1 MVNGI
6 VSLLGAGFWTK
17 ITDFF
22 TGIFAVI
29 PQFIYFF
36 YTCIASV
43 LDALQYVLRK
53 LAGLDTYYINGVKTD
68 GDILTRFINGV
79 LGLDGSYSALNTV
92 FWSMMI
98 FGVILLILGVI
109 ISMIRAHYNYDG
121 EKSQPSYIIRKA
133 LKNIA
138 TMAIV
143 PIVTIFGVYLANIFL
158 KTLDTIT
165 ASSSV
170 GTTEQVFA
178 TSEGSYKTIF
188 MEQKDE
194 WGQPTYAS
202 YDFFGSNAPTGN
214 VTISGI
220 LFKAAANNCNRVRY
234 GGYSAADGGA
244 SLDPS
249 DGKWSDCGIFN
260 STLSS
265 PEEQK
270 EAVAYMID
278 YAFANNLRLNE
289 RKTAS
294 ILKEESLTLVS
305 SFKYLQSRVWYA
317 GTIQFKSFSKYNVG
331 LVWYY
336 YNLWQ
341 FNVFLGFMGVI
352 IAGILMLSIVFGLT
366 VRLLECTALLI
377 CLGPVI
383 GASPLEDGSAFK
395 QWKKTFIGDVF
406 MSYGAVLGM
415 NITFLLLPHLQA
427 ITFFNSSMLNA
438 IMQMLIIIVALIGV
452 KQVVSLISG
461 FVGGG
466 DAVSTGSSVKS
477 DVAGASKEGA
487 QTAAAVAS
495 VAVKVAKLI
504 PATKAAAEAIEKA
517 KKKIQQTK
525 KKVAK
530 KLHLEKVQQ
539 AVSKARAKFNQK
551 VFGMTETGDEE
562 VVTEEEHE
570 KLVAEEEENLNKE
583 KGENNEAIEEAEGAK
598 DRTSDENRA
607 EAAELESEADSL
619 EELTTEDDEG
629 LTDDFEDYLNSHS
642 SDFANYMKRHGKAG
656 EPKDMNLINAAQESK
671 RRMKEFEKKN
681 GKKKNYK
688 QMKADMIQKQ
698 VEEFKKFA
706 AGSKS
711 TNEEKILALR
721 SQAQALRKAAD
732 AQDRNAEI
740 DDRIAEMHSE
750 GFVLEGK
757 HIKRKAITSGIG
769 KKMVQFSGE
778 TFKAMG
784 SALGFDKVFKD
795 LNENTSI
802 IDSSKT
808 ILKDFA
814 QQVSVQASQI
824 ADAKFL
830 RTNKQQADA
839 KKSEKQSKQ
848 TVTVGAQEEKDMY
861 ASVQKLAE
869 ELKNSKI
876 IN

>member
-1 MVNGI
+1 MNGI

-17 ITDFF
+17 LTDFI

-68 GDILTRFINGV
+68 GDILTRFVNGV

-92 FWSMMI
+92 FWSMML

-109 ISMIRAHYNYDG
+109 ISMIRAHYNYD
-121 EKSQPSYIIRKA
+121 EQKSRPSYIIGKA

-143 PIVTIFGVYLANIFL
+143 PIVTILGVYLANIFL

-178 TSEGSYKTIF
+178 TSEGSYKTVF

-278 YAFANNLRLNE
+278 YAFANNLRLSE

-294 ILKEESLTLVS
+294 ILKEESLVLVS
-305 SFKYLQSRVWYA
+305 SFRYLQSRVWYA

-341 FNVFLGFMGVI
+341 FNAFLGFMGVI
-352 IAGILMLSIVFGLT
+352 IAGILMLNIVFGLT

-395 QWKKTFIGDVF
+395 QWKQTFIGDVF
-406 MSYGAVLGM
+406 MAYGAVLGM

-438 IMQMLIIIVALIGV
+438 IMQMMIIIVALIGV

-466 DAVSTGSSVKS
+466 DAVSTGSSVKG

-487 QTAAAVAS
+487 QAAAAVAS
-495 VAVKVAKLI
+495 VAVKIAKLI
-504 PATKAAAEAIEKA
+504 PATKAAAEAIDKA
-517 KKKIQQTK
+517 KKKIEQAK

-530 KLHLEKVQQ
+530 RMHLDKIQK

-562 VVTEEEHE
+562 VVTEEKHAE
-570 KLVAEEEENLNKE
+570 LVAEEEADLNKE
-583 KGENNEAIEEAEGAK
+583 KDKNNETIEETEGAK
-598 DRTSDENRA
+598 DRTSDENRDAAAALDA
-607 EAAELESEADSL
+607 EADEMEERLSDDSE
-619 EELTTEDDEG
+619 EIKEDFNE
-629 LTDDFEDYLNSHS
+629 FIS
-642 SDFANYMKRHGKAG
+642 S
-656 EPKDMNLINAAQESK
+656 P
-671 RRMKEFEKKN
+671 EKN
-681 GKKKNYK
+681 
-688 QMKADMIQKQ
+688 
-698 VEEFKKFA
+698 FKKFLEGKGKTGVDRSIIDKANELKKIRNIEKNSDKKNHTKIKKKAIDNFA
-706 AGSKS
+706 AFMGSSDEVAQKRA
-711 TNEEKILALR
+711 K
-721 SQAQALRKAAD
+721 AQALRKAAD

-757 HIKRKAITSGIG
+757 HIKRNAMPAGIG
-769 KKMVQFSGE
+769 KKIVQFNGE

-824 ADAKFL
+824 TSAKAL
-830 RTNKQQADA
+830 RTNKQEADV
-839 KKSEKQSKQ
+839 KKSEKQAKQ
-848 TVTVGAQEEKDMY
+848 TVTAGAQEEKDMY

-869 ELKNSKI
+869 ELKNSKF

>member
-1 MVNGI
+1 MNGI

-17 ITDFF
+17 LTDFI

-68 GDILTRFINGV
+68 GDILTRFVNGV

-109 ISMIRAHYNYDG
+109 ISMIRAHYNYD
-121 EKSQPSYIIRKA
+121 EQKSRPSYIIGKA

-143 PIVTIFGVYLANIFL
+143 PIVTILGVYLANIFL

-178 TSEGSYKTIF
+178 TSEGSYKTVF

-278 YAFANNLRLNE
+278 YAFANNLRLSE

-294 ILKEESLTLVS
+294 ILKEESLVLVS
-305 SFKYLQSRVWYA
+305 SFRYLQSRVWYA

-341 FNVFLGFMGVI
+341 FNAFLGFMGVI
-352 IAGILMLSIVFGLT
+352 IAGILMLNIVFGLT

-395 QWKKTFIGDVF
+395 QWKQTFIGDVF
-406 MSYGAVLGM
+406 MAYGAVLGM

-438 IMQMLIIIVALIGV
+438 IMQMMIIIVALIGV

-466 DAVSTGSSVKS
+466 DAVSTGSSVKG
-477 DVAGASKEGA
+477 DVAGAGKEGA
-487 QTAAAVAS
+487 QATAAVAS
-495 VAVKVAKLI
+495 VAVKIAKLI
-504 PATKAAAEAIEKA
+504 PATKAAAEAIDKA
-517 KKKIQQTK
+517 KKKIEQAK

-530 KLHLEKVQQ
+530 KMHLDKIQK
-539 AVSKARAKFNQK
+539 AVSNARAKFNQK

-562 VVTEEEHE
+562 VVTEEEHAE
-570 KLVAEEEENLNKE
+570 LVAEEEADLNKE
-583 KGENNEAIEEAEGAK
+583 KDKNNETIEEAEGAK
-598 DRTSDENRA
+598 DRTSDENRDAAKALDA
-607 EAAELESEADSL
+607 EADEMEERLSDDS
-619 EELTTEDDEG
+619 EELR
-629 LTDDFEDYLNSHS
+629 DDFNEFLEAKKEKSFQKFLASKGKTGANISMLAKADAIKKDMNKKHYKDYGGKNVGWKEYREAAS
-642 SDFANYMKRHGKAG
+642 SDFAAFMGSSDEVAQKRAK
-656 EPKDMNLINAAQESK
+656 
-671 RRMKEFEKKN
+671 
-681 GKKKNYK
+681 
-688 QMKADMIQKQ
+688 
-698 VEEFKKFA
+698 
-706 AGSKS
+706 
-711 TNEEKILALR
+711 
-721 SQAQALRKAAD
+721 AQALRKAAD
-732 AQDRNAEI
+732 AQDRNAQI
-740 DDRIAEMHSE
+740 DERLDEMHTD

-757 HIKRKAITSGIG
+757 HIKRNAMPAGIG
-769 KKMVQFSGE
+769 KKIVQFNGE

-814 QQVSVQASQI
+814 QQVSVHASQI
-824 ADAKFL
+824 TSAKAL
-830 RTNKQQADA
+830 RTNKQEADV
-839 KKSEKQSKQ
+839 KKSEKQAKQ
-848 TVTVGAQEEKDMY
+848 TVTAGAQEEKDMY
-861 ASVQKLAE
+861 ASVQELAE
-869 ELKNSKI
+869 ELKNSKF

>member
-1 MVNGI
+1 MNGI

-17 ITDFF
+17 LTDFI

-36 YTCIASV
+36 YTCVASV
-43 LDALQYVLRK
+43 LDAFQYLLRK
-53 LAGLDTYYINGVKTD
+53 LAGLDSYYINGVKND
-68 GDILTRFINGV
+68 GDILTRFVNGV

-92 FWSMMI
+92 FWSMML

-109 ISMIRAHYNYDG
+109 ISMIRAHYNYD
-121 EKSQPSYIIRKA
+121 EQKSRPSYIIGKA

-143 PIVTIFGVYLANIFL
+143 PIVTILGVYLANIFL

-178 TSEGSYKTIF
+178 TSEGSYKTVF

-278 YAFANNLRLNE
+278 YAFANNLRLSE

-294 ILKEESLTLVS
+294 ILKEESLVLVS
-305 SFKYLQSRVWYA
+305 SFRYLQSRVWYA

-341 FNVFLGFMGVI
+341 FNAFLGFMGVI
-352 IAGILMLSIVFGLT
+352 IAGILMLNIVFGLT

-395 QWKKTFIGDVF
+395 QWKQTFIGDVF
-406 MSYGAVLGM
+406 MAYGAVLGM

-438 IMQMLIIIVALIGV
+438 IMQMMIIIVALIGV

-466 DAVSTGSSVKS
+466 DAVSTGSSVKG

-487 QTAAAVAS
+487 QAAAAVAS
-495 VAVKVAKLI
+495 VAVKIAKLI
-504 PATKAAAEAIEKA
+504 PATKAAAEAIDKA
-517 KKKIQQTK
+517 KKKIEQAK

-530 KLHLEKVQQ
+530 RMHLDKIQK

-562 VVTEEEHE
+562 VVTEEKHAE
-570 KLVAEEEENLNKE
+570 LVAEEEADLNKE
-583 KGENNEAIEEAEGAK
+583 KDKNNETIEETEGAK
-598 DRTSDENRA
+598 DRTSDENRDAAAALDA
-607 EAAELESEADSL
+607 EADEMEERLSDDSE
-619 EELTTEDDEG
+619 EIKEDFNE
-629 LTDDFEDYLNSHS
+629 FIS
-642 SDFANYMKRHGKAG
+642 S
-656 EPKDMNLINAAQESK
+656 P
-671 RRMKEFEKKN
+671 EKN
-681 GKKKNYK
+681 
-688 QMKADMIQKQ
+688 
-698 VEEFKKFA
+698 FKKFLEGKGKTGVDRSIIDKANELKKIRNIEKNSDKKNHTKIKKKAIDNFA
-706 AGSKS
+706 AFMGSSDEVAQKRA
-711 TNEEKILALR
+711 K
-721 SQAQALRKAAD
+721 AQALRKAAD

-757 HIKRKAITSGIG
+757 HIKRNAMPAGIG
-769 KKMVQFSGE
+769 KKIVQFNGE

-824 ADAKFL
+824 TSAKAL
-830 RTNKQQADA
+830 RTNKQEADV
-839 KKSEKQSKQ
+839 KKSEKQAKQ
-848 TVTVGAQEEKDMY
+848 TVTAGAQEEKDMY

-869 ELKNSKI
+869 ELKNSKF